1 MLRKEVI
8 RFMKIIRIFVRNVRD
23 AFRSVVRNFSLS
35 LAAITCITI
44 TLILVALSM
53 VITANVNN
61 FTKTLE
67 DELSIVVY
75 LNEDVSTETENE
87 IYSNISGLDGVE
99 KATLKTKEEWKKE
112 IQSYS
117 SELDATLSYL
127 EDNPLLD
134 SVIVKVKDIN
144 SISYVASI
152 IRNYDG
158 VKSAQ
163 YGEETVD
170 KMIAIFDIVKKA
182 TVVVVLALILVTAFL
197 ISNTIKLTIFSR
209 KSEIEIMRLVG
220 TSNFVIK
227 QPFIIEGFFLGLIG
241 SVIPIIVT
249 IYGYILFYDHFDGY
263 LFSHLIELI
272 KPMSLVW
279 YISGVLAILGGIVGM
294 FGSGRA
300 VRKYLKI

>member
-1 MLRKEVI
+1 
-8 RFMKIIRIFVRNVRD
+8 MKIIRIFVRNVRD

-67 DELSIVVY
+67 EELSIVVY

-241 SVIPIIVT
+241 SAIPIIVT

>member
-1 MLRKEVI
+1 
-8 RFMKIIRIFVRNVRD
+8 MKIIRIFVRNVRD

-75 LNEDVSTETENE
+75 LNEDVSTDTENE

-272 KPMSLVW
+272 KPMNLVW
-279 YISGVLAILGGIVGM
+279 YISGVLAVLGGIVGM

>member
-1 MLRKEVI
+1 
-8 RFMKIIRIFVRNVRD
+8 MKIIRIFVRNVRD

-67 DELSIVVY
+67 EELSIVVY
-75 LNEDVSTETENE
+75 LNEDVSTEMENE
-87 IYSNISGLDGVE
+87 IYSNISGLEGVE

-158 VKSAQ
+158 VKSAL

-182 TVVVVLALILVTAFL
+182 TLVVVLALILVTAFL

-241 SVIPIIVT
+241 SAIPIIVT

-272 KPMSLVW
+272 KPMNLVW

>member
-1 MLRKEVI
+1 
-8 RFMKIIRIFVRNVRD
+8 MKIIRIFVRNVRD

-152 IRNYDG
+152 IRNYNG

>member
-1 MLRKEVI
+1 
-8 RFMKIIRIFVRNVRD
+8 MKIIRIFVRNVRD

-99 KATLKTKEEWKKE
+99 KATLKTKEECKKE

-272 KPMSLVW
+272 KPMNLVW

>member
-1 MLRKEVI
+1 
-8 RFMKIIRIFVRNVRD
+8 MKIIRIFVRNVRD

-67 DELSIVVY
+67 DESIVVY

>member
-1 MLRKEVI
+1 
-8 RFMKIIRIFVRNVRD
+8 MKIIRIFVRNVRD

-67 DELSIVVY
+67 EELSIVVY
-75 LNEDVSTETENE
+75 LNEDVSAEMENE
-87 IYSNISGLDGVE
+87 IYSNISGLEGVE

-158 VKSAQ
+158 VKSAL

-182 TVVVVLALILVTAFL
+182 TLVVVLALILVTAFL

-241 SVIPIIVT
+241 STIPIIVT

-272 KPMSLVW
+272 KPMNLVW

>member
-1 MLRKEVI
+1 
-8 RFMKIIRIFVRNVRD
+8 MKIIRIFVRNVRD

-67 DELSIVVY
+67 EELSIVVY
-75 LNEDVSTETENE
+75 LNEDVSAETEND
-87 IYSNISGLDGVE
+87 IYNNISGLEGVE

-134 SVIVKVKDIN
+134 SVIVKVKNIN

-182 TVVVVLALILVTAFL
+182 TLVVVLALILVTAFL

-272 KPMSLVW
+272 KPMNLVW

>member
-1 MLRKEVI
+1 
-8 RFMKIIRIFVRNVRD
+8 MKIIRIFVRNVRD

-87 IYSNISGLDGVE
+87 IYSNISGLEGVE